1 MQIIQ
6 SIRDKGAAIVI
17 VVIALSLIGF
27 ILMDA
32 RQGSN
37 NLFSSMATDVGKVNG
52 EKIELADFS
61 RRVKEADDMQAQRSG
76 QRPSGIQTYQ
86 SRENMW
92 NQVVAEKIF
101 FAEAKKLGIE
111 FTAKE
116 LSYILLSNDQQNP
129 FLQEQSLKDSITGKL
144 DISKAQAAL
153 NNIKKLKGEQ
163 RDGVNA
169 QIVNPLKLSTTVAK
183 YSGLLNA
190 SVYYPTWMKDK
201 EAAESSNFANI
212 SYVNI
217 PYSEIADSTIKVTDE
232 DINAYVNKNPLMF
245 KQEGGRNISY
255 VAFSQSPSKEDS
267 MKTTAQLEELK
278 TAFQTDSNSKAFVA
292 RNASTIDFSDDYAP
306 KSKITAAVADTLTRI
321 PVGTVYGPYVDK
333 TNYILAKVLGTK
345 SMPDSAS
352 ARHILIGVNDPR
364 SGEAIMP
371 DSIAKKR
378 ADSIYNAILGGANF
392 AALASQFSTDMSNKD
407 KAGDLG
413 TFGYGAMVPE
423 FNEFCF
429 TKSPGSRGVV
439 KTQFGYHIIELQSQK
454 DFKEAYK
461 IAYIGREIMA
471 SEGTINKAS
480 LDATKAS
487 AEKNKEA
494 LEKYVT
500 KNGLSL
506 TQVPNMLKENDFSVG
521 ALQDARGLIRWAFE
535 AKKGA
540 VSEPFSIGDQF
551 VVAVVDKVNT
561 KGLQDAASARSGT
574 ETTIRNKKKAE
585 QIIKK
590 LGTNPTMESAA
601 AAFNK
606 QVMQAGADSS
616 LTFSAQIVNGLGIEP
631 KLIGASFNKTFQS
644 KVSPVIE
651 GSNGVYLLKVNS
663 IQAKTPETP
672 EAMNQQAINR
682 KNTLRS
688 QLNNWYEGLK
698 NQADIV
704 DHRSKHF

>member
-1 MQIIQ
+1 
-6 SIRDKGAAIVI
+6 
-17 VVIALSLIGF
+17 
-27 ILMDA
+27 
-32 RQGSN
+32 
-37 NLFSSMATDVGKVNG
+37 
-52 EKIELADFS
+52 
-61 RRVKEADDMQAQRSG
+61 
-76 QRPSGIQTYQ
+76 
-86 SRENMW
+86 
-92 NQVVAEKIF
+92 
-101 FAEAKKLGIE
+101 
-111 FTAKE
+111 
-116 LSYILLSNDQQNP
+116 
-129 FLQEQSLKDSITGKL
+129 
-144 DISKAQAAL
+144 
-153 NNIKKLKGEQ
+153 
-163 RDGVNA
+163 
-169 QIVNPLKLSTTVAK
+169 
-183 YSGLLNA
+183 
-190 SVYYPTWMKDK
+190 
-201 EAAESSNFANI
+201 
-212 SYVNI
+212 
-217 PYSEIADSTIKVTDE
+217 
-232 DINAYVNKNPLMF
+232 
-245 KQEGGRNISY
+245 
-255 VAFSQSPSKEDS
+255 
-267 MKTTAQLEELK
+267 
-278 TAFQTDSNSKAFVA
+278 
-292 RNASTIDFSDDYAP
+292 
-306 KSKITAAVADTLTRI
+306 
-321 PVGTVYGPYVDK
+321 
-333 TNYILAKVLGTK
+333 
-345 SMPDSAS
+345 
-352 ARHILIGVNDPR
+352 
-364 SGEAIMP
+364 
-371 DSIAKKR
+371 
-378 ADSIYNAILGGANF
+378 
-392 AALASQFSTDMSNKD
+392 
-407 KAGDLG
+407 
-413 TFGYGAMVPE
+413 MVPE

-663 IQAKTPETP
+663 IQAKTQETP

>member
-1 MQIIQ
+1 
-6 SIRDKGAAIVI
+6 
-17 VVIALSLIGF
+17 
-27 ILMDA
+27 
-32 RQGSN
+32 
-37 NLFSSMATDVGKVNG
+37 
-52 EKIELADFS
+52 
-61 RRVKEADDMQAQRSG
+61 
-76 QRPSGIQTYQ
+76 
-86 SRENMW
+86 
-92 NQVVAEKIF
+92 
-101 FAEAKKLGIE
+101 
-111 FTAKE
+111 
-116 LSYILLSNDQQNP
+116 
-129 FLQEQSLKDSITGKL
+129 
-144 DISKAQAAL
+144 
-153 NNIKKLKGEQ
+153 
-163 RDGVNA
+163 
-169 QIVNPLKLSTTVAK
+169 
-183 YSGLLNA
+183 
-190 SVYYPTWMKDK
+190 
-201 EAAESSNFANI
+201 
-212 SYVNI
+212 
-217 PYSEIADSTIKVTDE
+217 
-232 DINAYVNKNPLMF
+232 
-245 KQEGGRNISY
+245 
-255 VAFSQSPSKEDS
+255 
-267 MKTTAQLEELK
+267 
-278 TAFQTDSNSKAFVA
+278 
-292 RNASTIDFSDDYAP
+292 
-306 KSKITAAVADTLTRI
+306 
-321 PVGTVYGPYVDK
+321 
-333 TNYILAKVLGTK
+333 
-345 SMPDSAS
+345 
-352 ARHILIGVNDPR
+352 
-364 SGEAIMP
+364 
-371 DSIAKKR
+371 
-378 ADSIYNAILGGANF
+378 
-392 AALASQFSTDMSNKD
+392 
-407 KAGDLG
+407 
-413 TFGYGAMVPE
+413 
-423 FNEFCF
+423 
-429 TKSPGSRGVV
+429 
-439 KTQFGYHIIELQSQK
+439 
-454 DFKEAYK
+454 
-461 IAYIGREIMA
+461 MA